1 MTDAQQREAASVAWL
16 MRLYQGKV
24 NDFNHKVNS
33 EQSIDCAS
41 DIRQLPDVRSA
52 VFIYMTLR

>member
-24 NDFNHKVNS
+24 NDINHKVNS
-33 EQSIDCAS
+33 E
-41 DIRQLPDVRSA
+41 
-52 VFIYMTLR
+52 